1 MNEGGCH
8 PARYNKAMPNRQDI
22 ENALREAMRA
32 RDEKPSIAYIYPKEG
47 YTGWMDNLAEPK
59 GAPDLENFMRDRS
72 QAVDA
77 ELAFRIHAL
86 DRARGPRRHDAIRT
100 YDLAEALV
108 DDDQVIANGVEVIDV
123 AAVVP
128 VQISAHLFTKHLVA
142 QPLGRD
148 DFRGTGGKP
157 HAQR

>member
-1 MNEGGCH
+1 MRVVLDTNVVMSALLWRGAPHQLLE
-8 PARYNKAMPNRQDI
+8 AIRQ
-22 ENALREAMRA
+22 R
-32 RDEKPSIAYIYPKEG
+32 PSIQLCSSAALLEE
-47 YTGWMDNLAEPK
+47 LADVLTRPSATQRLAIIGKTAREVL
-59 GAPDLENFMRDRS
+59 ADY
-72 QAVDA
+72 VDA
-77 ELAFRIHAL
+77 VELVEPL
-86 DRARGPRRHDAIRT
+86 SVPRVVPD
-100 YDLAEALV
+100 DP

>member
-1 MNEGGCH
+1 VD
-8 PARYNKAMPNRQDI
+8 A
-22 ENALREAMRA
+22 
-32 RDEKPSIAYIYPKEG
+32 
-47 YTGWMDNLAEPK
+47 

-86 DRARGPRRHDAIRT
+86 DRACGPRRHDAIRT

-128 VQISAHLFTKHLVA
+128 VQISAHLFTKHLVRSRWA
-142 QPLGRD
+142 AMTSGALVASRTLSGDSLGASTLD
-148 DFRGTGGKP
+148 GTEILDC
-157 HAQR
+157 